1 MPKRATETVDPSAT
15 HEATAATPHDE
26 VADDVVT
33 AVLTA
38 SRLLVSVSARS
49 LAAVEETLTLP
60 QFRMLVVLESRGGMN
75 ISRLGEHLD
84 VIPSTAMR
92 MVDRLATAGMLDRT
106 ANPNNRREILISLTD
121 KGRST
126 VRLATERRRAEI
138 AGIVAAMP
146 RSQRSGLIKA
156 LEAFAAAGEEPIAG
170 RKPAGDLGW

>member
-1 MPKRATETVDPSAT
+1 MPKRAPAAVEPPAAGRPTVPGG
-15 HEATAATPHDE
+15 HDE

-49 LAAVEETLTLP
+49 LATVEETLTLP
-60 QFRMLVVLESRGGMN
+60 QFRMLVVLDSRGAMN

-92 MVDRLATAGMLDRT
+92 MVDRLANAGMLDRE
-106 ANPNNRREILISLTD
+106 PNADNRREILISLTG

-126 VRLATERRRAEI
+126 VRLATERRRSEI
-138 AGIVAAMP
+138 ARIVAAMP
-146 RSQRSGLIKA
+146 RGQRSRLVEA
-156 LEAFAAAGEEPIAG
+156 LEAFTEAGEEPLAE
-170 RKPAGDLGW
+170 RRPSTDLGW